1 MTTVPVLETER
12 LILRELREDDFP
24 TYERIAADINVMKYM
39 GGKTMDR
46 VEAWR
51 HMAFMVGHW
60 KLRGYG
66 YFALE
71 EKTSGEFVGRAGFT
85 NPAGWPGF
93 ELGWTVAP
101 EHQRKGFAS
110 EAARRLLRFAYE
122 DLDRKHVISL
132 IHKDNIP
139 SRRVAEKLGETVEGE
154 TVVMGMPA
162 LIYGIDRPW

>member
-12 LILRELREDDFP
+12 LVLRELREDDFP